1 MNKKADV
8 SVIINNKE
16 YIICGYE
23 SSDYLEKIAS
33 YINRKQGSLKAEPG
47 YATLDRD
54 LRNVL
59 LDVNIADD
67 YFKAIG
73 KIEEL
78 EEERTKNR
86 EELFDMKHEAVI
98 QKRELEQLQQE
109 NKELE
114 EQVKQ
119 LKKAYLEQNTQLT
132 LEL

>member
-33 YINRKQGSLKAEPG
+33 YINRKQGSLKAEQG

-119 LKKAYLEQNTQLT
+119 LKKAYL
-132 LEL
+132 